1 TINPTATTASE
12 QMIMGAQDNGTQQLA
27 DAAMPNNFYNSSV
40 VYGGD
45 GAYTAFDDQDKY
57 LIASYV
63 YNYHY
68 LFNGVGQY
76 NLLSVAS
83 QRDAG
88 QFINPLAVDRNLDIA
103 YTNATANTTSVTLNR
118 ITGLATLPFAP
129 TRTQHNIASVTA
141 GENISDILASPYST
155 TSTTLFIGLS
165 SGKLFTV
172 TNADT
177 TPATSLFSFN
187 FCGYISD
194 IKLGISESEIMVT
207 VSNFN
212 KTSVFYSTNGGTGWV
227 SKEGN
232 LPDIPVKAIFMNP
245 EDNNEV
251 ILGTY
256 FGVWGTANFQA
267 ATPTWA
273 LYSNGLGKFKVNHF
287 DYRPLDKTIL
297 AVTYGRGAFTT
308 KIDDVVLSTD
318 GAQHNLLANH
328 VYPNPTR
335 GPLSVKFDARKGN
348 AANIEIFDASG
359 KLVYTKK
366 NVKSEEEFNIE
377 SLP

>member
-1 TINPTATTASE
+1 
-12 QMIMGAQDNGTQQLA
+12 D
-27 DAAMPNNFYNSSV
+27 
-40 VYGGD
+40 
-45 GAYTAFDDQDKY
+45 
-57 LIASYV
+57 
-63 YNYHY
+63 
-68 LFNGVGQY
+68 
-76 NLLSVAS
+76 
-83 QRDAG
+83 
-88 QFINPLAVDRNLDIA
+88 
-103 YTNATANTTSVTLNR
+103 
-118 ITGLATLPFAP
+118 
-129 TRTQHNIASVTA
+129 
-141 GENISDILASPYST
+141 
-155 TSTTLFIGLS
+155 
-165 SGKLFTV
+165 
-172 TNADT
+172 
-177 TPATSLFSFN
+177 
-187 FCGYISD
+187 
-194 IKLGISESEIMVT
+194 
-207 VSNFN
+207 
-212 KTSVFYSTNGGTGWV
+212 GGTNFV

-232 LPDIPVKAIFMNP
+232 LPDIPVKAVFMNP

-256 FGVWGTANFQA
+256 FGVWGTSDFQA

-318 GAQHNLLANH
+318 GSQHNLLANH

-335 GPLSVKFDARKGN
+335 GPLSVKFDAKKGN

-377 SLP
+377 SLPKGNYVLKASQNGSMFYSSVIIRK